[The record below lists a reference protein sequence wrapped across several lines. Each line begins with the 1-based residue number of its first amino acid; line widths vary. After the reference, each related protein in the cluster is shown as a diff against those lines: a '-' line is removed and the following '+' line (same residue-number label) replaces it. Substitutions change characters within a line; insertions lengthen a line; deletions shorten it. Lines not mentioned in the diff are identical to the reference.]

1 MLLFTPRISVDNLY
15 LVLDSS
21 KPLHNPT
28 STPTYNLPSSSAPRP
43 PNGDVFNMI
52 RALQLRLEEAEA
64 QRKKDA
70 EEAEVRRKEDAQK
83 FEAQRKEDAQKV
95 EAQRKEDAEKAEAQ
109 RKKDQGDAKEQTHK
123 LTTNI
128 QELEYK
134 IKRLEQQ
141 AAERDLERKQNDAA
155 TQRYIESLAGDIE
168 ATTDFLAV
176 GVRFSLLSPFLPSNI
191 PVNPG

>member
-1 MLLFTPRISVDNLY
+1 MLLFTPRILVDNLY

-28 STPTYNLPSSSAPRP
+28 SIPAYNLSLSSAPRP

-52 RALQLRLEEAEA
+52 STLQLRLEEVEA

-70 EEAEVRRKEDAQK
+70 AEAEVRRKEDAQK
-83 FEAQRKEDAQKV
+83 VEAQTKEDAEKV
-95 EAQRKEDAEKAEAQ
+95 EAQRKKDAEKAEAQ

-141 AAERDLERKQNDAA
+141 AAKQDLERKQNDAA

>member
-1 MLLFTPRISVDNLY
+1 MLLFTPRILVDNLY

-28 STPTYNLPSSSAPRP
+28 SIPAYNLSLSSAPRP

-52 RALQLRLEEAEA
+52 STLQLRLEEVEA

-70 EEAEVRRKEDAQK
+70 VEAEVRRKEDAQK

-95 EAQRKEDAEKAEAQ
+95 EAQRKEDAEKVEAQRKKDAEKAEAQ

-141 AAERDLERKQNDAA
+141 AAE
-155 TQRYIESLAGDIE
+155 
-168 ATTDFLAV
+168 
-176 GVRFSLLSPFLPSNI
+176 
-191 PVNPG
+191 